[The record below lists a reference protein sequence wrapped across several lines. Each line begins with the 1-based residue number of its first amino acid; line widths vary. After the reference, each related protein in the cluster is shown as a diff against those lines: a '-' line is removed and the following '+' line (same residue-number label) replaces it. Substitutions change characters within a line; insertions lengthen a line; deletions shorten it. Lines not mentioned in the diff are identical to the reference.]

1 MTPLDTFHD
10 ITRPW
15 SALLLA
21 ENRLP
26 LDWPTAPQLGDLLH
40 DYWGELFGEPKTV
53 AQENERRFAIEE
65 AHAGR
70 MPTRSIRFLKGVFGK
85 RKAVRL
91 HPKNYVA
98 NQLPSFNDR
107 TLELRITAWNF
118 EIRNYGGVGRHFDIQ
133 HRLIASRKGI
143 DCLPSRIAKFE
154 PKSCFGPIWIRC
166 V

>member
-1 MTPLDTFHD
+1 MTPLETFHD

-26 LDWPTAPQLGDLLH
+26 LDWPTAPMLGDLLH
-40 DYWGELFGEPKTV
+40 DYWSELFGEPKTV

-70 MPTRSIRFLKGVFGK
+70 MPTRSIKFLKGVFGK
-85 RKAVRL
+85 RKAVCL
-91 HPKNYVA
+91 FPKNLFE
-98 NQLPSFNDR
+98 NHPPHTSGKLIGER
-107 TLELRITAWNF
+107 MTAWNF
-118 EIRNYGGVGRHFDIQ
+118 GIRNYGGVGRHFDIQ
-133 HRLIASRKGI
+133 HRLIVRRKRI